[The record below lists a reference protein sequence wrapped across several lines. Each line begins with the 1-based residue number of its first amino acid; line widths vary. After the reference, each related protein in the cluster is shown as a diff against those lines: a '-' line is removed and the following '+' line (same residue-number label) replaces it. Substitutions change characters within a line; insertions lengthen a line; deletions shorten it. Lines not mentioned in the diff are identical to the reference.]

1 MSIEVI
7 LSTEYGQVNRIQSKL
22 FDILLKVY
30 YSVKTE
36 PNMPHILRVCR
47 CRFSQ
52 SSKNGVLRLRVQRG
66 RKRSSA
72 PGHNKGK
79 LYVFCQYWLDCRVSL
94 RLPRKDGFLIVV
106 ARGSATRQSSIYN
119 TLFSSDSVARVGAA
133 ACRMASRLRLVG
145 G

>member
-36 PNMPHILRVCR
+36 LNMPHILRVCK

-52 SSKNGVLRLRVQRG
+52 SSKTGHCGCECNVAGSNPVQPVTIRENFMC
-66 RKRSSA
+66 SA
-72 PGHNKGK
+72 NIGWIAASV
-79 LYVFCQYWLDCRVSL
+79 Y
-94 RLPRKDGFLIVV
+94 GFL
-106 ARGSATRQSSIYN
+106 ARTVFSLSSRGAATRQSSIYN

-133 ACRMASRLRLVG
+133 ACRMALRLRLVG